1 MKDKTYD
8 AIVLGLG
15 AMGSAA
21 LYHLA
26 RRGWRTLGLE
36 RFQIPHDMG
45 SSHGVTRI
53 IRLAYYEHPSYVPL
67 LIRAYELWRELE
79 RVVDEKLLH
88 ITGSIDAGP
97 GGGPLFEG
105 ATLAATLH
113 GLPHEILT
121 SRELRRRFPAFH
133 LPAETMAL
141 YQPEGGF
148 LLPERS
154 IVAHARAA
162 TAWGAEIHT
171 GERVVRWEPSGE
183 GVRVVTE
190 AAEYRAERLVIA
202 AGAWVGGILPML
214 EKLAVPE
221 RQVLAWFEPRTP
233 PLFQPDYFPVF
244 NLAVDE
250 GRYYGFPEFGVP
262 GFKVGRYHHRC
273 QTADPDCMDRQ
284 GHAEDEA
291 VLREFVEKYFP
302 EGAGR
307 ALSMTT
313 CLFTNTP
320 DEHFILDLHPKWPQV
335 VVCSPC
341 SGHGFK
347 FSAVIGEIAADLAVS
362 GRTAH
367 DISLHRLKRFAGT
380 TGSANEGGGL
390 TEQR

>member
-1 MKDKTYD
+1 MTDKTYD

-67 LIRAYELWRELE
+67 LMRAYELWRELE
-79 RVVDEKLLH
+79 QAADEKLLH

-97 GGGPLFEG
+97 EGGALFEG
-105 ATLAATLH
+105 ARLAATLH

-121 SRELRRRFPAFH
+121 SRDLRRRFPAFQ

-141 YQPEGGF
+141 YQPDGGF
-148 LLPERS
+148 LLPERA
-154 IVAHARAA
+154 IVAHSKAA
-162 TAWGAEIHT
+162 TACGAEIHA
-171 GERVVRWEPSGE
+171 GERVVRWEPAGE
-183 GVRVVTE
+183 GVQVVTE
-190 AAEYRAERLVIA
+190 AAEYRADRLVIA

-214 EKLAVPE
+214 KKLAVPE

-233 PLFQPDYFPVF
+233 RLFQPDHFPVF
-244 NLAVDE
+244 NVAVEE

-262 GFKVGRYHHRC
+262 GFKVGRYHHRG
-273 QTADPDCMDRQ
+273 QVTDPDRMDRQ
-284 GHAEDEA
+284 CHAEDEA
-291 VLREFVEKYFP
+291 VLREFVERYFP
-302 EGAGR
+302 EGAGK

-320 DEHFILDLHPKWPQV
+320 DEHFILDLHPQCPQV

-367 DISLHRLKRFAGT
+367 DIGLHRLKRFAGT
-380 TGSANEGGGL
+380 PGGANGRSG
-390 TEQR
+390 QADRR

>member
-1 MKDKTYD
+1 MTDKTYD

-26 RRGWRTLGLE
+26 RRKWRTLGLE
-36 RFQIPHDMG
+36 RFQIPHEMG
-45 SSHGVTRI
+45 SAHGVTRI

-79 RVVDEKLLH
+79 RVANEKLLH

-97 GGGPLFEG
+97 EHGRLFEG
-105 ATLAATLH
+105 ARLAAAQH

-121 SRELRRRFPAFH
+121 ARELRRRFPAFH
-133 LPAETMAL
+133 LPAEAMAL

-154 IVAHARAA
+154 IPAHARAA
-162 TAWGAEIHT
+162 AACGATIHT
-171 GERVVRWEPSGE
+171 GERVVRWEPAGG
-183 GVRVVTE
+183 GVRVVTDV
-190 AAEYRAERLVIA
+190 AEYRAERLVIA

-221 RQVLAWFEPRTP
+221 RQVVAWFEPRTP
-233 PLFQPDYFPVF
+233 RLFQPDHFPVF
-244 NLAVDE
+244 NLAVEE

-262 GFKVGRYHHRC
+262 GFKVGRYHHRS
-273 QTADPDCMDRQ
+273 QTADPDRMDRQ
-284 GHAEDEA
+284 CHAEDET

-302 EGAGR
+302 EGAGK
-307 ALSMTT
+307 ALLMST

-320 DEHFILDLHPKWPQV
+320 DEHFILDLHPQWPQV

-347 FSAVIGEIAADLAVS
+347 FSAVIGEIAADLAVA
-362 GRTAH
+362 GHTAL
-367 DISLHRLKRFAGT
+367 DISLHRLKRFAET
-380 TGSANEGGGL
+380 TGSSP
-390 TEQR
+390 TRV